1 MQLNRFAT
9 IACLAMLTFPTLVGC
24 GSKGDADQPTA
35 AINGE
40 GDKTEATAGS
50 SQTAKDKATL
60 DREHPVVVIDTSLG
74 SITVRLD
81 AKKANLTVENF
92 LTYAASGHYNQ
103 TIFHQVFKG
112 QAIVGGAYQA
122 DLTEKALPAPTPP
135 PLRNEAHKALKNRR
149 GTIAMVRAQDAIDSA
164 TCQFFFNVADN
175 DAFDHKDGTPENY
188 GYCAFGEV
196 TDGMAVIDKI
206 ANLPTEDS
214 GQLDRKPVQT
224 VAIKSVRRAK

>member
-1 MQLNRFAT
+1 MLLNRFAMA
-9 IACLAMLTFPTLVGC
+9 ACLAVLMLSGLVGC
-24 GSKGDADQPTA
+24 GKGDGDPPTA

-40 GDKTEATAGS
+40 GDKTDAAS
-50 SQTAKDKATL
+50 SAPSAKDKASL
-60 DREHPVVVIDTSLG
+60 DRDHPIVVIDTSAG

-81 AKKANLTVENF
+81 AQKAPLSVENF

-122 DLTEKALPAPTPP
+122 DLTEKALPSPTPP

-164 TCQFFFNVADN
+164 TCQFFVNVADN
-175 DAFDHKDGTPENY
+175 TAFDHEGTAPDKY
-188 GYCAFGEV
+188 GYAAFGEV

-214 GQLDRKPVQT
+214 GDLDRKPVQT
-224 VAIKSVRRAK
+224 VTIKSVRRAK

>member
-1 MQLNRFAT
+1 MQRYRIAAT
-9 IACLAMLTFPTLVGC
+9 VCLALLTLSSLAGC
-24 GSKGDADQPTA
+24 GSKGEAEQPAA

-40 GDKTEATAGS
+40 NDKTEASGS
-50 SQTAKDKATL
+50 SNSAKEKAAI
-60 DREHPVVVIDTSLG
+60 DRDHPTVVIETSTG
-74 SITVRLD
+74 SITIRLD
-81 AKKANLTVENF
+81 AQKAPLTVENF

-122 DLTEKALPAPTPP
+122 NLTEKSLPSPTPP
-135 PLRNEAHKALKNRR
+135 PLRNEAHKGLKNRR
-149 GTIAMVRAQDAIDSA
+149 GTIAMVRSQDAIDSA

-175 DAFDHKDGTPENY
+175 DAFDHKDSTPEGY

-196 TDGMAVIDKI
+196 TDGMSVIDKI

-214 GQLDRKPVQT
+214 GQLERKPVQT
-224 VAIKSVRRAK
+224 VTIKSVRRNK

>member
-1 MQLNRFAT
+1 MHPERFPAT
-9 IACLAMLTFPTLVGC
+9 LFLALLTLPGLAGC
-24 GSKGDADQPTA
+24 GSKGDSDQPTA

-40 GDKTEATAGS
+40 GDKTAEDGG
-50 SQTAKDKATL
+50 AKAAKPNASI
-60 DREHPVVVIDTSLG
+60 DRDHPVVVIDTSLG
-74 SITVRLD
+74 PITVRLD
-81 AKKANLTVENF
+81 AQKAPLTVENF

-112 QAIVGGAYQA
+112 QAIVGGAYRA
-122 DLTEKALPAPTPP
+122 DLTEKPLPAPTPP

-164 TCQFFFNVADN
+164 TCQFFINVADN
-175 DAFDHKDGTPENY
+175 DAFDHKDSTAEGY

-214 GQLDRKPVQT
+214 GQLERKPVQT
-224 VAIKSVRRAK
+224 VTINSVRRSK